1 MDLSFVGGEQQK
13 LAAHQ
18 KVRLNA
24 PKFTR
29 QKQKA
34 KHQNTKKKNTRHTNL
49 KLCLHVNKLA
59 IGKTLKFVLK
69 KKNYPGTVVLVL
81 VLKYFEE
88 KLKETLCN
96 FFIIIV

>member
-1 MDLSFVGGEQQK
+1 MGGEQQK

-34 KHQNTKKKNTRHTNL
+34 KHQNTKKKNTRNTNL

-59 IGKTLKFVLK
+59 IGTLKFVLK

>member
-34 KHQNTKKKNTRHTNL
+34 KHQNTKKKNTRNTNL

-59 IGKTLKFVLK
+59 IGKNVKICAQK
-69 KKNYPGTVVLVL
+69 KKITRVVLVL

>member
-1 MDLSFVGGEQQK
+1 MGGEQQK

-34 KHQNTKKKNTRHTNL
+34 KHQNTKKKNTRNTNL

-59 IGKTLKFVLK
+59 IGNVKICAQK
-69 KKNYPGTVVLVL
+69 KKITRVVLVL